1 MAKRFHK
8 YRFNERTLEMEEAPF
23 NARDYVVWGLRQLVV
38 LGAVGFVSVWI
49 AENLF
54 TSPTDIARERELT
67 YLREEV
73 DRLNGEVEE
82 MDAVLTGITQRDDGI
97 YRAIFGAEPYPEH
110 LRNPGVGGTDRN
122 RNLRGYENSD
132 AVIALQE
139 RVSELQRKLVAQTR
153 SFEEILGL
161 ARNSSKLAESI
172 PAIQPVRNRDLRALA
187 SGWGYRIHPIYKV
200 RKFHYGMDFSAKTG
214 TEVFATG
221 DGVVVAAEQKYDGY
235 GLHVVIRH
243 GYGYQTLYAHMSKL
257 AVRSGQRVKRGEVIG
272 FVGSTGTSVAP
283 HLHYEVIKDGEKV
296 NPAHYYFN
304 DLTPAQYEQILKM
317 SDAANQSFD

>member
-1 MAKRFHK
+1 MPAAVPAAASGGRSQRIFGVLAAVLCVLLGIAIATQV
-8 YRFNERTLEMEEAPF
+8 RQTRSGDALT
-23 NARDYVVWGLRQLVV
+23 NARPADLLV
-38 LGAVGFVSVWI
+38 LLDS
-49 AENLF
+49 LQQ
-54 TSPTDIARERELT
+54 REAA
-67 YLREEV
+67 
-73 DRLNGEVEE
+73 LNTE
-82 MDAVLTGITQRDDGI
+82 
-97 YRAIFGAEPYPEH
+97 
-110 LRNPGVGGTDRN
+110 
-122 RNLRGYENSD
+122 
-132 AVIALQE
+132 
-139 RVSELQRKLVAQTR
+139 VSELQRKLVAQTR

>member
-38 LGAVGFVSVWI
+38 VGAVGFVSVWV

-187 SGWGYRIHPIYKV
+187 SGWGYRIHPIYK
-200 RKFHYGMDFSAKTG
+200 FHYGMDFSAKTG